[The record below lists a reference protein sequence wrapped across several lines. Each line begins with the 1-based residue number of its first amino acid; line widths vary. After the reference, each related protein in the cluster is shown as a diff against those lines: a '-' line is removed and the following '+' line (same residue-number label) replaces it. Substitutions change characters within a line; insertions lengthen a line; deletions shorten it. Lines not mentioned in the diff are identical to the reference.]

1 MSNRLKSDVRYALRR
16 ARKAPGFSAVVVLT
30 LALGIGMTTAMFSV
44 VDGLLLTRLPY
55 PEAERLVML
64 WQGRRGQDVDE
75 DWFSVAQFVDIRDGT
90 DVFEELTL
98 AVGFGATLTN
108 RGPPSQV
115 GYVRTTS
122 TYLRLLGATPALGRL
137 LDDADDLGGAPTVA
151 LLSWGLWQSAFGGD
165 PDVVGQTVTL
175 NGAETEIVGVLSR
188 DVLLDNEVLPTL
200 GAVDPWEEDLFVIL
214 NMQTEELL
222 MSLPQVAEGD
232 WYLAIDTAGQAPL
245 DIIKPADQLVHKA
258 PACIVQP
265 RSIVV
270 FERR

>member
-1 MSNRLKSDVRYALRR
+1 MSNRLKSDVRFALRR
-16 ARKAPGFSAVVVLT
+16 ARKAPGFSVVVILT

-108 RGPPSQV
+108 RGAPSQV
-115 GYVRTTS
+115 GDVRTTS

-151 LLSWGLWQSAFGGD
+151 LLESLGVPSRTFD
-165 PDVVGQTVTL
+165 
-175 NGAETEIVGVLSR
+175 VLSDESIR
-188 DVLLDNEVLPTL
+188 SAAKGFAGWPTFPQL
-200 GAVDPWEEDLFVIL
+200 YVKGEFIGGNDILMDMYDAGELQELVAGIGA
-214 NMQTEELL
+214 
-222 MSLPQVAEGD
+222 
-232 WYLAIDTAGQAPL
+232 
-245 DIIKPADQLVHKA
+245 
-258 PACIVQP
+258 
-265 RSIVV
+265 
-270 FERR
+270 